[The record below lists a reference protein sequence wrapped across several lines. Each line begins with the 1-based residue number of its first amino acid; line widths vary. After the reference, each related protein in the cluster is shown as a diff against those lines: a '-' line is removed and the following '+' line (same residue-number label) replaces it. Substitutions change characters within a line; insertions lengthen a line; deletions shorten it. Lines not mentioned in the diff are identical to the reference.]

1 MFEGAERAMEWAPPH
16 WWWAAWCAVAI
27 SVAAFRQWSPKY
39 LDHLGWAWTDFR
51 LLLQSRGDFTAP
63 WYSGWIQNTM
73 AGLAL
78 SLALSGMLARTGRQ
92 ALSPEAVMRLWMLWT
107 VLMLLRWCVARVWEG
122 ISSAEVPGREWAL
135 GHRYVL
141 ESTAWFISPLG
152 LCLTIWG
159 HGPSNYGLWTF
170 VAVWAGGWLMRHRRT
185 FERIPR
191 LRNFPVE
198 GFFYLCGLEFLP
210 IAVLFR
216 SWQWQ

>member
-1 MFEGAERAMEWAPPH
+1 MFEGADRAMEWAPSE

-39 LDHLGWAWTDFR
+39 FVHLGWAWTDFR

-63 WYSGWIQNTM
+63 WFSGWIQNTM

-78 SLALSGMLARTGRQ
+78 SLALSGMLDRAGRQ
-92 ALSPEAVMRLWMLWT
+92 ELSPEGVLRLWLLWT
-107 VLMLLRWCVARVWEG
+107 VLMLSRWCVARIWEG
-122 ISSAEVPGREWAL
+122 ISSGEIPGREWAL

-141 ESTAWFISPLG
+141 ESTAWLISPLG
-152 LCLTIWG
+152 LCITIWG
-159 HGPSNYGLWTF
+159 YEASIIGLW
-170 VAVWAGGWLMRHRRT
+170 VSAAVWAGGWLMRHRRS

-191 LRNFPVE
+191 LRHLPVE

-210 IAVLFR
+210 VAVLLR
-216 SWQWQ
+216 VWQW